1 MADDAGAPIRT
12 ATDAICA
19 LASLVERTKP
29 AGWTL
34 ARGSTLTGMDLV
46 GDDGRTEAWPLVLPD
61 GTVVGLA
68 RRDPAVAGDDDALVV
83 ALLQSAMALVEAE
96 RRTAAAE
103 ARAAEA
109 EEESRLDPLTG
120 LANRRSW
127 ELTLMHEQA
136 RSRRTGS
143 TAVVL
148 VVDVDG
154 LKEANDTQ
162 GHLAG
167 DLLLRTTAV
176 ALQRSVREGDV
187 VARLGGDEFGVL
199 AVDWQGPVPE
209 SLVERVCAAMEAA
222 GVAASVG
229 GAVPELGESLLG
241 AFHRADEAMYEA
253 KRLRKA
259 DAAAAPAPS

>member
-1 MADDAGAPIRT
+1 MVDEARMPIRT
-12 ATDAICA
+12 ATEAIRA
-19 LASLVERTKP
+19 LATLVERTSP

-34 ARGSTLTGMDLV
+34 VRGSVLTGMDLH
-46 GDDGRTEAWPLVLPD
+46 GDDGTVESWPLVLPD

-68 RRDPAVAGDDDALVV
+68 RRDPQVAGADDALVV
-83 ALLQSAMALVEAE
+83 ALLQTATALVEAE
-96 RRTAAAE
+96 RRAGAAE

-120 LANRRSW
+120 LANRRQW

-143 TAVVL
+143 SAVVL

-154 LKEANDTQ
+154 LKEANDSQ

-167 DLLLRTTAV
+167 DILLRTTAA
-176 ALQRSVREGDV
+176 ALQRSVREGDI
-187 VARLGGDEFGVL
+187 VARLGGDEFGIL

-209 SLVERVCAAMEAA
+209 SLVERVCDAMEA
-222 GVAASVG
+222 VDVSASVG
-229 GAVPELGESLLG
+229 GAVPEFGESLLG

-253 KRLRKA
+253 KRVRKSRPG
-259 DAAAAPAPS
+259 AAAS

>member
-1 MADDAGAPIRT
+1 MADAGATPIRT

-19 LASLVERTKP
+19 LASLVERTSP
-29 AGWTL
+29 AGWTME
-34 ARGSTLTGMDLV
+34 RGSTVTGMDLLGE
-46 GDDGRTEAWPLVLPD
+46 GDRIESWPLVLPD

-68 RRDPAVAGDDDALVV
+68 RRDREVAGADDELVV

-96 RRTAAAE
+96 RRAAAAE

-154 LKEANDTQ
+154 LKEANDTE

-167 DLLLRTTAV
+167 DLLLRTTAA

-187 VARLGGDEFGVL
+187 VARLGGDEFGIL
-199 AVDWQGPVPE
+199 AVDWHGPVPE
-209 SLVERVCAAMEAA
+209 SLVDRVCEAMEAA
-222 GVAASVG
+222 GVSASVG

-241 AFHRADEAMYEA
+241 AFHRADEAMYEV
-253 KRLRKA
+253 KRVRKA
-259 DAAAAPAPS
+259 GAAATAG

>member
-1 MADDAGAPIRT
+1 MADAAARPIRT
-12 ATDAICA
+12 ASDAICA
-19 LASLVERTKP
+19 VATIIERTGP
-29 AGWTL
+29 AGWSL
-34 ARGSTLTGMDLV
+34 SRGSTLTGMDLH
-46 GDDGRTEAWPLVLPD
+46 GGDGRIESWPLVLPD

-68 RRDPAVAGDDDALVV
+68 RRDRDVAGSDDDLVV
-83 ALLQSAMALVEAE
+83 ALLQAAMAMVEVE
-96 RRTAAAE
+96 RRAAAAE

-154 LKEANDTQ
+154 LKEANDSQ

-167 DLLLRTTAV
+167 DLLLRTTAA

-187 VARLGGDEFGVL
+187 VARLGGDEFGIL
-199 AVDWQGPVPE
+199 AVDWQAPVPE
-209 SLVERVCAAMEAA
+209 SLVTRVCEAMEAA
-222 GVAASVG
+222 DVSASVG
-229 GAVPELGESLLG
+229 GAVPELGESLLTT
-241 AFHRADEAMYEA
+241 FHRADEAMYEA
-253 KRLRKA
+253 KRQRKA
-259 DAAAAPAPS
+259 QAMAGF